1 MQKARL
7 QIRKAGPS
15 RSIPSL
21 DGMRAI
27 AVMMVILGHSSWFF
41 PASIRANSLFSDALG
56 NGGNGVAIFFVLSG
70 FLITDILLKEF
81 EKTQKVSL
89 KRFYFRRSLRI
100 FPAFYFY
107 LAVMGMLW
115 AFHRI
120 PEQPG
125 SFAISATYLWSCF
138 PHAQGYFIQH
148 TWSLSVE
155 EIFYLFWPALLVL
168 LHNRSR
174 AVTAAATVVIAMP
187 IVRILVYLSVPSL
200 RGMEYYMVY
209 GWLDTMMV
217 GCLLALLRRRPAFQR
232 WKNWILNGWTVAGM
246 AFFVF
251 YANVR
256 LKHWMHSPYRGFYDL
271 GFSPFLASLCIAGV
285 LLYVIENADSPVGW
299 ILNHPVIR
307 RIGVMSY
314 SLYLWQQLFLSQ
326 ELRLLPLGYV
336 FLLLTAVF
344 SFYVI
349 EQPCLRLRTVMEQ
362 RWKKHR
368 DNLQTAEETEA
379 MSAGTR

>member
-1 MQKARL
+1 MQKARP
-7 QIRKAGPS
+7 QIRTTGPS

-27 AVMMVILGHSSWFF
+27 AVTMVIFGHSSWFF
-41 PASIRANSLFSDALG
+41 PVSIRANSLFSDALG

-81 EKTQKVSL
+81 EKTHTVSL

-107 LAVMGMLW
+107 LAVMGVLW
-115 AFHRI
+115 ALHRI
-120 PEQPG
+120 PEQPR

-138 PHAQGYFIQH
+138 PHPQGYFIQH

-174 AVTAAATVVIAMP
+174 AVTAAATAVIAMP
-187 IVRILVYLSVPSL
+187 FVRILVYLSAPSM

-217 GCLLALLRRRPAFQR
+217 GCLLALLSRRPTFQT
-232 WKNWILNGWTVAGM
+232 WKNRLLNGWTVAGM

-271 GFSPFLASLCIAGV
+271 GFSPFLSSLCIAGV
-285 LLYVIENADSPVGW
+285 LMYVMEHADSPVGRV
-299 ILNHPVIR
+299 LNLPIMR

-336 FLLLTAVF
+336 FLLLTATF

-349 EQPCLRLRTVMEQ
+349 EQPCLRLRSAMEQ
-362 RWKKHR
+362 RWKRRLNDVHV
-368 DNLQTAEETEA
+368 AEAEA
-379 MSAGTR
+379 TSLGIR